1 MSKEIISDKQGT
13 MMMTMFIMGSTL
25 ILGAGGEAKQDV
37 WIAILLAVAF
47 AIPALFVY
55 SRLLSLYPG
64 KDLFDILEIIF
75 GKIISKFIQILF
87 VWYAFHLGILV
98 MRNFSEFIR
107 VVAMPETPP
116 FIMNSFMAIVC
127 ILVIKDGIEVLGRI
141 STFILPILIAII
153 LFVVILSG
161 PKLQLSNIKPVLYD
175 GFKPVLQGAFSTFS
189 YPFAETVVFTMVFS
203 SLKRKNSSYKVYY
216 RALLIGSLL
225 IFIVSVRNLLV
236 LGADTASM
244 LYFPSYS
251 AVSVINIGEFLQR
264 IEVTVSV
271 VFLFAG
277 FTKVSVCLYAAT
289 NGIAK
294 IFNLGDYRNFAVPV
308 GLLMILY
315 SKPIYVSAM
324 EMVEWAKIYPY
335 YAIPFQI
342 ILPIVI
348 FIAAEIKIRVKK
360 KA

>member
-1 MSKEIISDKQGT
+1 MSKELISDKQST

-25 ILGAGGEAKQDV
+25 IFGSAGEAKQDA
-37 WIAILLAVAF
+37 WIAILLAIAF

-55 SRLLSLYPG
+55 ARLLSLYPG

-87 VWYAFHLGILV
+87 IWYAFHLGVIV
-98 MRNFSEFIR
+98 IRNFSEFIR
-107 VVAMPETPP
+107 IVALPETPP
-116 FIMNSFMAIVC
+116 FITNVFMGIVC
-127 ILVIKDGIEVLGRI
+127 ILVIKDGIEVLGRVT
-141 STFILPILIAII
+141 TFILPILITII
-153 LFVVILSG
+153 IFVVLLSTTD
-161 PKLQLSNIKPVLYD
+161 LELSNLKPVLYD
-175 GFKPVLQGAFSTFS
+175 GFKPVFMGAFSTFCF
-189 YPFAETVVFTMVFS
+189 PFAETIVFTMVFS
-203 SLKRKNSSYKVYY
+203 SLKRKGSPYKVYY
-216 RALLIGSLL
+216 GGLLISSLL
-225 IFIVSVRNLLV
+225 MMIVTVRNILV
-236 LGADTASM
+236 LGETASM

-277 FTKVSVCLYAAT
+277 FTKVSVCMYAAT
-289 NGIAK
+289 KGIAK
-294 IFNLGDYRNFAVPV
+294 TFNLGDYRNIAAPV
-308 GLLMILY
+308 GLLMVLLSRI
-315 SKPIYVSAM
+315 IYENTM
-324 EMVEWAKIYPY
+324 EMVEWAKFVYPY

-348 FIAAEIKIRVKK
+348 FIAAEMKSRSKR